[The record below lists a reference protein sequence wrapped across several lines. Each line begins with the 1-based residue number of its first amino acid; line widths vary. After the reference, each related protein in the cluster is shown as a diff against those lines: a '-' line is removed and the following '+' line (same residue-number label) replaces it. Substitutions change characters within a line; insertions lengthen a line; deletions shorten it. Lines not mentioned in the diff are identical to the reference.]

1 MQRGEA
7 WCTRGGRKLID
18 VEWQNGKQGEVKNL
32 AQANAALAENTGS
45 SS

>member
-1 MQRGEA
+1 
-7 WCTRGGRKLID
+7 

-32 AQANAALAENTGS
+32 AQANAALAENAGS